1 MAWNTTICIYK
12 WFIYVTSVDLFL
24 MYAFLLIESKRINQT
39 SLYPIVTQHSIYSLK
54 IYLEYCAIS
63 LQKINNIICVVV
75 IMILSVKS
83 CLLMLCSIKQDPF
96 ICSYVYCIP
105 ILWHKLRHARCMMII
120 CFYIIINP
128 FI

>member
-39 SLYPIVTQHSIYSLK
+39 SLYPIVAQHSIYSLK

-83 CLLMLCSIKQDPF
+83 CLLMLCSMKQNPF
-96 ICSYVYCIP
+96 ICSYCIP
-105 ILWHKLRHARCMMII
+105 IIWRKLRHARCMMII
-120 CFYIIINP
+120 RFYRIINP